1 MKKST
6 LPLGQENNKPMIL
19 KVPMWMIKKEVSL
32 GIIIE
37 DEVIYG
43 DGKAQMKARKD
54 LHRAIVQQFQ
64 RPKEERYSR
73 SK

>member
-1 MKKST
+1 MMKKST
-6 LPLGQENNKPMIL
+6 LPLGQENNKLMIL
-19 KVPMWMIKKEVSL
+19 KVPVWMIKKEISS

-54 LHRAIVQQFQ
+54 LVFTTQQSIDLWK
-64 RPKEERYSR
+64 REPN
-73 SK
+73 